1 MDIARLRAAT
11 AADHD
16 AVESSMPLMDPRLD
30 LAAYT
35 AVLLQLHPIV
45 SVWEF
50 NLHAQA
56 PPILKSLV
64 EPRRR
69 LALLD
74 RDLKAL
80 TAIPADTAPPTLPA
94 FPTAAHLFGAMYV
107 MEGSRLGGQFI
118 ARHIDSLFPQVS
130 ATHYFRGFESKTG
143 PMWKEFLSLLEQQ
156 IPEQDAADVI
166 AGARLMFAAFGDWM
180 RQA

>member
-1 MDIARLRAAT
+1 
-11 AADHD
+11 
-16 AVESSMPLMDPRLD
+16 
-30 LAAYT
+30 
-35 AVLLQLHPIV
+35 
-45 SVWEF
+45 
-50 NLHAQA
+50 
-56 PPILKSLV
+56 
-64 EPRRR
+64 
-69 LALLD
+69 
-74 RDLKAL
+74 
-80 TAIPADTAPPTLPA
+80 
-94 FPTAAHLFGAMYV
+94 MYV

-130 ATHYFRGFESKTG
+130 ATHYFRGFKSKTG